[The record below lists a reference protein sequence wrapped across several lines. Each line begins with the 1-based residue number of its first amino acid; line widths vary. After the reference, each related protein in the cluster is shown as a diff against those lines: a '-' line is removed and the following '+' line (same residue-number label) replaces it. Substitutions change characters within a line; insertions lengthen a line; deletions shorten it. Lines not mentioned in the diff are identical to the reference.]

1 MSKLH
6 GPSPISD
13 PQHFRT
19 GSEPWCTSLS
29 HPVVG
34 RYHWRSHR
42 GSLRWRVHSWRLA
55 LGLAFVIGFT
65 STFGL
70 VFGFRLGFVFLFGL
84 AFWQCSWSYSG
95 WPSWIWYSWSRSEVW
110 SPCRQH
116 GPAGGA
122 CEPARGAAYLES
134 RPSSLLLLLTWR
146 GVRGDGQPTDDGG
159 GDEERR
165 MCDV

>member
-1 MSKLH
+1 MWGRHCSPSIAPCYSRGWRPPPPSWMSKLR
-6 GPSPISD
+6 GPSPISN

-34 RYHWRSHR
+34 RHHWRSHR
-42 GSLRWRVHSWRLA
+42 GSLRWRVRSWRLA
-55 LGLAFVIGFT
+55 LGLAFVIGFR

-95 WPSWIWYSWSRSEVW
+95 WPSWIWCSWSRSEVW
-110 SPCRQH
+110 WPCRQH

-122 CEPARGAAYLES
+122 CEPAKRK
-134 RPSSLLLLLTWR
+134 
-146 GVRGDGQPTDDGG
+146 VRGSVP
-159 GDEERR
+159 
-165 MCDV
+165 